1 MGLADTIYGVKA
13 ATRDILAETLN
24 EGLPA
29 SSPER
34 VDVFYGWEQA
44 DSPRRMV
51 VVGGGGST
59 AWVDGDGE
67 GRFHAASSLRRY
79 SLYYT
84 FDIAVL
90 TNVGDRTEEAAER
103 EAYRLFDRCLT
114 PLIRGDS
121 AGRSMLQA
129 RVPAVQSVMPV
140 SDQWTQARDEDGGDS
155 DRLFTM
161 LQFTLTVELIRE

>member
-1 MGLADTIYGVKA
+1 MGLADTLYGVKA
-13 ATRDILAETLN
+13 AVRDIISETLN
-24 EGLPA
+24 EGLPEG
-29 SSPER
+29 SPER

-84 FDIAVL
+84 FDISVL
-90 TNVGDRTEEAAER
+90 TNIGDRTEEAAER
-103 EAYRLFDRCLT
+103 EAYRLFDRLLT
-114 PLIRGDS
+114 PLIRGDNR
-121 AGRSMLQA
+121 GRSELQA

-140 SDQWTQARDEDGGDS
+140 SDQWREVSGS
-155 DRLFTM
+155 DTDRTFTM
-161 LQFTLTVELIRE
+161 LEFTMTAEMIRE